1 MIHRKSARRRIVLAC
16 LGVSLSLPA
25 AAQNPCDPASAS
37 PSPGAAAP
45 PCLALP
51 TAQERLKDYLHA
63 TLGPKALLASGASAG
78 IGHARNDPSAWEQ
91 EMAGYGRRYGASF
104 GKRIVDHSIR
114 LAVESALG
122 EDSRYFPSPG
132 KGTWSRIRYAVRN
145 TLVARTE
152 NGKETVAVGR
162 LAGTFGGGLVS
173 RTWHPEGHDTFVK
186 GLRSGGISFSFEI
199 ATNVFRE
206 FWPDLR
212 KRLPF

>member
-1 MIHRKSARRRIVLAC
+1 MTHPKSARHRIVLAC
-16 LGVSLSLPA
+16 LSVALSLPA
-25 AAQNPCDPASAS
+25 AAQVPCALASPS
-37 PSPGAAAP
+37 PSPGAASP

-63 TLGPKALLASGASAG
+63 TLGPKALLSSAAAAG
-78 IGHARNDPSAWEQ
+78 IAHARNHPSAWEQ
-91 EMAGYGRRYGASF
+91 GMAGYGRRYGSSF

-114 LAVESALG
+114 LGVESALG

-132 KGTWSRIRYAVRN
+132 KEAWSRIRYAVRH

-152 NGKETVAVGR
+152 NGKETLAVGR

-173 RTWHPEGHDTFVK
+173 RTWHPEGHDSFVD
-186 GLRSGGISFSFEI
+186 GLRSGGISFGFEI

-212 KRLPF
+212 KHLPF